1 MSKNLYKRGENWYA
15 DFTFMKVRR
24 RFLVGPSAKGAEKII
39 SKIKAD
45 IAENKFLDKRQE
57 LKLIPFHEFAISYL
71 QWAKVNKKPLS
82 YRQNIYQMRRLEE
95 TFSKKN
101 FQEIMSLEIERYK
114 MKRKAEVGPSAV
126 NGELRLLKHMFTMA
140 VQWGKMKE
148 HPGKAVKL
156 LKGEKQ
162 RDRFLTHEEA
172 QRLISNCVEP
182 LRSIVMVALN
192 TGMRRLEILSLKWL
206 EVNFDQKLLTVLDS
220 KNHEVRK
227 IPMNG
232 TVQGVLK
239 KLPHHREFVFSHL
252 NGKPY
257 TSIQKAFNHAKAK
270 AGLLDNVVFHS
281 LRHTFASWLVMAG
294 VDITTVM
301 KLLGHRSLSVTMRY
315 SHLSPSHQSKAV
327 NVLDNIEELR
337 TAQKPHQL
345 MQGKNVVS
353 IGS

>member
-1 MSKNLYKRGENWYA
+1 MSRGIYKRGETFCI
-15 DFTFMKVRR
+15 DFTYKGKRIR
-24 RFLVGPSAKGAEKII
+24 QAIGPSRK
-39 SKIKAD
+39 
-45 IAENKFLDKRQE
+45 IAEAVIAKRKLEILEHKYLDVQQE
-57 LKLIPFHEFAISYL
+57 LKPTAFHAFAVEYL
-71 QWAKVNKKPLS
+71 AWAKTNKKPLS

-95 TFSKKN
+95 TFGKKN

-172 QRLISNCVEP
+172 QWLISNCVEP

-192 TGMRRLEILSLKWL
+192 TGMRRLEILSLKWP

-239 KLPHHREFVFSHL
+239 KLPHHKEFVFSHL

-257 TSIQKAFNHAKAK
+257 ATVQKAFNHAKAK
-270 AGLLDNVVFHS
+270 AGLLDDVVFHT

-337 TAQKPHQL
+337 MAQKPHQL